1 MSIKGCRLL
10 WLKLQIEDRRFLK
23 IPVPIS
29 LVVFYEL
36 LDCFLDVLNVGC
48 FFAPKVTNTNST
60 SKFTIYSVK
69 ELVVLVMKLLDS
81 FAQNESYDLV
91 DIKTD
96 NVNILIRIR

>member
-1 MSIKGCRLL
+1 MSIKGSRLL
-10 WLKLQIEDRRFLK
+10 WLKLQIEGRRFIK
-23 IPVPIS
+23 IPFPIS

-36 LDCFLDVLNVGC
+36 LDCFLDVLSVVC
-48 FFAPKVTNTNST
+48 FFVPKGTNSNSA
-60 SKFTIYSVK
+60 SKITIYSVK
-69 ELVVLVMKLLDS
+69 ELVLLVMDLLDS